1 MSYLSDISIIFIS
14 VILEAFPMIMLGII
28 VSSIVE
34 EFVSDEMMVKIIPKN
49 RILGAIVGVIMGL
62 FIPTCDC
69 AVIPITKRLIKK
81 KVPLNVA
88 ITFMLSSPIINPVV
102 LFATNYSFN
111 QVMPNMTIY
120 RAVLGVVI
128 AIIIG
133 VIMSFTTKDNQVL
146 RENEEDSEC
155 NEHCKH
161 CENLNIHRSKSKK
174 ISVVKHIYNILKY
187 CKEEFFEVSKYLIIG
202 ALIAS
207 VTQVLLPKSII
218 YKYIDNKLIST
229 IILMLFAYLISL
241 CSTSDSF
248 VAKTFVGTFSNNSI
262 LAFLLLGPMI
272 DIKNTIVLAGNFNKK
287 FVAKLISLIFI
298 TIFIVAMC
306 VRI

>member
-1 MSYLSDISIIFIS
+1 MIYINDISIIFIS
-14 VILEAFPMIMLGII
+14 VILEAFPMIMLGIV

-34 EFVSDEMMVKIIPKN
+34 EFVTDEMMVKIIPKN
-49 RILGAIVGVIMGL
+49 HALGAIVGVIMGL

-111 QVMPNMTIY
+111 QVMPKMTIY
-120 RAVLGVVI
+120 RAIVGVII

-133 VIMSFTTKDNQVL
+133 IIMSLTTDSNQILKENDN
-146 RENEEDSEC
+146 EC
-155 NEHCKH
+155 MH
-161 CENLNIHRSKSKK
+161 CEHVHKRRGKK
-174 ISVVKHIYNILKY
+174 VGVIKHIDNILKY
-187 CKEEFFEVSKYLIIG
+187 CKEEFWEVSKYLIIG
-202 ALIAS
+202 AIIAS
-207 VTQVLLPKSII
+207 ITQVVLPKTII
-218 YKYIDNKLIST
+218 YRYINNKVIST

-248 VAKTFVGTFSNNSI
+248 VAKTFVGSFSNNSI

-272 DIKNTIVLAGNFNKK
+272 DIKNTIVLAGNFNKR
-287 FVAKLISLIFI
+287 FVTKLIFLIFI
-298 TIFIVAMC
+298 FVFIAAMC
-306 VRI
+306 VSI